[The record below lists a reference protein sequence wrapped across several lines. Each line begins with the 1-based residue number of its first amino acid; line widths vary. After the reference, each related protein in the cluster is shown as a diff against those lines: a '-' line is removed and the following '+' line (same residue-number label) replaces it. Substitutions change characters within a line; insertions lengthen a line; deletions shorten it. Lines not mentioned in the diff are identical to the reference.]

1 MVGKKSAGQQKPLIL
16 IVDDVPQ
23 NLQVM
28 GNFLIG
34 KDYDIYMAAS
44 GQKAL
49 EMANKIWP
57 DLILLDVIMPEMDGF
72 QVCQELKAK
81 AETKDIPVIFLTAKT
96 QMEDILKGFEV
107 GAVDYVTKPFNKKEL
122 LARVS
127 THVALRSAQK
137 KIVKL
142 EQKNAVLAL
151 GLTASHELNQ
161 PLTVLKGNLELLQNS
176 IEKNSLTDR
185 QQHFIKKMEQSI
197 DKIEAILEKF
207 TDLDFSSIHFE
218 EYLGKKKMV
227 IFENGDDE
235 NIDGG

>member
-1 MVGKKSAGQQKPLIL
+1 MVGKKSAEQQKPLIL

-23 NLQVM
+23 NLQVL
-28 GNFLIG
+28 GNFLYG
-34 KDYDIYMAAS
+34 RDYEISMAAN

-72 QVCQELKAK
+72 QVCQELKAR

-107 GAVDYVTKPFNKKEL
+107 GAVDYVTKPFNKEEL

-137 KIVKL
+137 EIVKL

-151 GLTASHELNQ
+151 ALTASHELNQ
-161 PLTVLKGNLELLQNS
+161 PLTVLKGNLELFQNS
-176 IEKNSLTDR
+176 INKNSLTDR
-185 QQHFIKKMEQSI
+185 QQHFIKKMEQAI

-207 TDLDFSSIHFE
+207 TDLDSYSIHFE
-218 EYLGKKKMV
+218 DYLGKKKMV
-227 IFENGDDE
+227 IFENGDGE
-235 NIDGG
+235 NVNGE

>member
-1 MVGKKSAGQQKPLIL
+1 MAGKKSVEQQKPLIL

-23 NLQVM
+23 NLQVL
-28 GNFLIG
+28 GSFLSG
-34 KDYDIYMAAS
+34 RDYEISMAAN

-72 QVCQELKAK
+72 QVCRELKAR

-107 GAVDYVTKPFNKKEL
+107 GAVDYVTKPFSKEEL

-127 THVALRSAQK
+127 THVALKSAQK
-137 KIVKL
+137 EIVKL

-151 GLTASHELNQ
+151 ALTASHELNQ
-161 PLTVLKGNLELLQNS
+161 PLTVLKGNLELFQNS
-176 IEKNSLTDR
+176 INKTGLTDR
-185 QQHFIKKMEQSI
+185 QQHFIDKMVLAI

-207 TDLDFSSIHFE
+207 TDVDSYSIHFE
-218 EYLGKKKMV
+218 DYLGKKKMV
-227 IFENGDDE
+227 IFENGDGE
-235 NIDGG
+235 NVNGK

>member
-1 MVGKKSAGQQKPLIL
+1 MVGKKSAEQQKPLIL

-23 NLQVM
+23 NLQVL
-28 GNFLIG
+28 GSFLSG
-34 KDYDIYMAAS
+34 RDYEISMAAN

-72 QVCQELKAK
+72 QVCRELKAR

-107 GAVDYVTKPFNKKEL
+107 GAVDYVTKPFNKEEL

-127 THVALRSAQK
+127 THVALKSAQK
-137 KIVKL
+137 EIVKL

-151 GLTASHELNQ
+151 ALTASHELNQ
-161 PLTVLKGNLELLQNS
+161 PLTVLKGNLELFQNS
-176 IEKNSLTDR
+176 INKTSLTDR
-185 QQHFIKKMEQSI
+185 QQHFINKMELAI

-207 TDLDFSSIHFE
+207 TDVDSYSIHFE
-218 EYLGKKKMV
+218 DYLGKKKMV
-227 IFENGDDE
+227 IFENGDGE
-235 NIDGG
+235 NVNGE

>member
-1 MVGKKSAGQQKPLIL
+1 MVGKKSDGQQKPLIL

-23 NLQVM
+23 NLQVL
-28 GNFLIG
+28 GNFLSG
-34 KDYDIYMAAS
+34 NDYDISMAAN

-107 GAVDYVTKPFNKKEL
+107 GAVDYVTKPFNKEEL

-127 THVALRSAQK
+127 THVALKNAQK
-137 KIVKL
+137 EIVTL
-142 EQKNAVLAL
+142 EQKNVVLAL
-151 GLTASHELNQ
+151 ALTASHELNQ
-161 PLTVLKGNLELLQNS
+161 PLTVLKGNLELFQNS
-176 IEKNSLTDR
+176 INKNNLTDR
-185 QQHFIKKMEQSI
+185 QQNFIKKMEQSI
-197 DKIEAILEKF
+197 DKIETILEKF
-207 TDLDFSSIHFE
+207 TDLDSSSIHFE
-218 EYLGKKKMV
+218 DYLGKKKMV
-227 IFENGDDE
+227 IFENGDGE
-235 NIDGG
+235 